1 MRNLND
7 SFAEQ
12 DFDRFH
18 GGHATLTSNGISGI
32 MYRGSGSVRWLISV
46 CCFVMLSA
54 AQAKGQERR
63 EPVQIEEAGS
73 FRATGVDEVFDLAES
88 VRLKHGETVL
98 TSDRVNYDRVNGIV
112 RLFGNVRMIRG
123 TTTLTADA
131 AVYYEQDQRAI
142 GAGRVRLDDALDGVV
157 LTGNRMVFTQDPHR
171 AVATGNPNMTWRQ
184 NESRINIEGF
194 RLEYYFT
201 ETSSLLKALARESV
215 IVVDEGEGVTIYCDH
230 AEYFKATDS
239 ARFSGKPQL
248 VKRLEGDEGEIVAT
262 GKGMTYAFEDR
273 TADVFDSVSVVKGT
287 LEGICDTLHYDSGG
301 QQIDLLGNPVIRSVH
316 SEITGDE
323 IILEMEDGEVARALV
338 TGNARG
344 SYAAEGANQ
353 AAAQVDQADDLAEKA
368 EQAGQD
374 DQAGQAGQAD
384 QAGRSTIEGRS
395 MIVDFE
401 GESVRMITA
410 QGNAVS
416 TYNPSAL
423 DRGPTGHNVVRAK
436 EIVIEL
442 DEGEPLKVNAD
453 GGVDGSYL
461 NPEDVDGNR

>member
-1 MRNLND
+1 M
-7 SFAEQ
+7 
-12 DFDRFH
+12 
-18 GGHATLTSNGISGI
+18 
-32 MYRGSGSVRWLISV
+32 
-46 CCFVMLSA
+46 CCFTVLFA

-73 FRATGVDEVFDLAES
+73 FRATGGDEVFDLAES
-88 VRLKHGETVL
+88 VRLKHGNTIL
-98 TSDRVNYDRVNGIV
+98 TSDRVNYDRLNGIV
-112 RLFGNVRMIRG
+112 RLYGNVRMIRG

-142 GAGRVRLDDALDGVV
+142 GGGRVRLDDTLDGVV

-171 AVATGNPNMTWRQ
+171 AVASGKPNMTWGQ
-184 NESRINIEGF
+184 NESRINIEGL

-201 ETSSLLKALARESV
+201 ESSSLLKALAIESV

-239 ARFSGKPQL
+239 ARFSGEPRL
-248 VKRLEGDEGEIVAT
+248 VKRLEGNEDVIVAT
-262 GKGMTYAFEDR
+262 GKEMAYAFEDR

-287 LEGICDTLHYDSGG
+287 LEGICDTLRFGSEG
-301 QQIDLLGNPVIRSVH
+301 QQIDLRGNPVIRSVH
-316 SEITGDE
+316 SEISGDE
-323 IILEMEDGEVARALV
+323 IILEMEEGEVARALV

-344 SYAAEGANQ
+344 SYTAEEPEGANPADDVADQ
-353 AAAQVDQADDLAEKA
+353 TAGQADDLT
-368 EQAGQD
+368 
-374 DQAGQAGQAD
+374 DQADQAD

-423 DRGPTGHNVVRAK
+423 ESGPTGHNVVRAK

-442 DEGEPLKVNAD
+442 DEGEPVKVNAV

-461 NPEDVDGNR
+461 NPEDEDGNR

>member
-1 MRNLND
+1 M
-7 SFAEQ
+7 
-12 DFDRFH
+12 
-18 GGHATLTSNGISGI
+18 
-32 MYRGSGSVRWLISV
+32 
-46 CCFVMLSA
+46 
-54 AQAKGQERR
+54 
-63 EPVQIEEAGS
+63 QIEEAGS
-73 FRATGVDEVFDLAES
+73 FKATGGNEVFDLSES
-88 VRLKHGETVL
+88 VRLKHGNTVL
-98 TSDRVNYDRVNGIV
+98 TSDRVIYERLNGFL
-112 RLFGNVRMIRG
+112 RLFGNVRMVRG
-123 TTTLTADA
+123 TTTLTADYA
-131 AVYYEQDQRAI
+131 EYYEEDQRAI
-142 GAGRVRLDDALDGVV
+142 GTGRVRLDDALDGVV
-157 LTGNRMVFTQDPHR
+157 LTGDRMVFTQAPHL
-171 AVATGNPNMTWRQ
+171 AVATGKPNMTWRQ
-184 NESRINIEGF
+184 NESRMNIEGF

-215 IVVDEGEGVTIYCDH
+215 IVEDEGEGVTIYCEH

-239 ARFSGKPQL
+239 ARFSGEPQL

-273 TADVFDSVSVVKGT
+273 TADVFDSVSVLKGT
-287 LEGICDTLHYDSGG
+287 LEGICDTLRYDSEG
-301 QQIDLLGNPVIRSVH
+301 QQIDLRGNPVIRSAH

-344 SYAAEGANQ
+344 SYAADKPEGVDRAENQ
-353 AAAQVDQADDLAEKA
+353 TGLADQADDVADQPE
-368 EQAGQD
+368 
-374 DQAGQAGQAD
+374 DQAGQVD

-423 DRGPTGHNVVRAK
+423 ESDPTGHNVVRAK

-442 DEGEPLKVNAD
+442 DEGEPVKVNAD

-461 NPEDVDGNR
+461 NPEDEDGNR

>member
-1 MRNLND
+1 M
-7 SFAEQ
+7 
-12 DFDRFH
+12 
-18 GGHATLTSNGISGI
+18 
-32 MYRGSGSVRWLISV
+32 
-46 CCFVMLSA
+46 
-54 AQAKGQERR
+54 
-63 EPVQIEEAGS
+63 QIEEAGS

-88 VRLKHGETVL
+88 VRLKHGDTVL
-98 TSDRVNYDRVNGIV
+98 TSDRVNYDRLKGIV
-112 RLFGNVRMIRG
+112 HLYGNVRMIRG

-142 GAGRVRLDDALDGVV
+142 GAGQVRLDDALDGVV
-157 LTGNRMVFTQDPHR
+157 LTGSRMVFTQDPHR
-171 AVATGNPNMTWRQ
+171 AVATGKPNMTWRQ

-201 ETSSLLKALARESV
+201 ETNSLLKALAEESV
-215 IVVDEGEGVTIYCDH
+215 IVVDEGEGVTIYCEH

-239 ARFSGKPQL
+239 ARFSGEPQL

-287 LEGICDTLHYDSGG
+287 LEGICDTLRYDSEG

-338 TGNARG
+338 TGNAKGTYTAEEMEG
-344 SYAAEGANQ
+344 SDLAEDLSNRSDDVVEDQANDRADQ
-353 AAAQVDQADDLAEKA
+353 AAQVDQAD
-368 EQAGQD
+368 
-374 DQAGQAGQAD
+374 QAD

-395 MIVDFE
+395 MVVDFK

-423 DRGPTGHNVVRAK
+423 ESGPTGHNVVRAK

-442 DEGEPLKVNAD
+442 NEGEPVKVNAD

-461 NPEDVDGNR
+461 NPEDEDEIR

>member
-12 DFDRFH
+12 YFDHLH
-18 GGHATLTSNGISGI
+18 GGHASLTSNGISGI

-46 CCFVMLSA
+46 CCFVVLSA
-54 AQAKGQERR
+54 AQATGQERR

-73 FRATGVDEVFDLAES
+73 FRSTGVDEVFDLAES

-98 TSDRVNYDRVNGIV
+98 TSDRVNYDRLNGIV

-201 ETSSLLKALARESV
+201 ETSSLLKALAKESV

-353 AAAQVDQADDLAEKA
+353 AAAQVDQVDDLAEKA
-368 EQAGQD
+368 EQTGQD
-374 DQAGQAGQAD
+374 DQDDQASQTD

-442 DEGEPLKVNAD
+442 DGGEPLKVNAD

>member
-1 MRNLND
+1 MT
-7 SFAEQ
+7 F
-12 DFDRFH
+12 
-18 GGHATLTSNGISGI
+18 NGNSGI
-32 MYRGSGSVRWLISV
+32 LYPGTGSARWLVSV
-46 CCFVMLSA
+46 CCFIVLSA
-54 AQAKGQERR
+54 AQAMGQERR

-73 FRATGVDEVFDLAES
+73 FQSIGGDEVFELTGS
-88 VRLKHGETVL
+88 VRLKHGNTVL
-98 TSDRVNYDRVNGIV
+98 KSDLVNYDRLNGIV

-131 AVYYEQDQRAI
+131 AVYYEEDERAI

-157 LTGNRMVFTQDPHR
+157 LTGARMVFTQEPHL
-171 AVATGNPNMTWRQ
+171 AVATGKPNMTWRQ

-201 ETSSLLKALARESV
+201 ETNTLLKALAKESV

-230 AEYFKATDS
+230 AEYYKSTDS
-239 ARFSGKPQL
+239 ARFTGDPQL
-248 VKRLEGDEGEIVAT
+248 VKRLEGDESEIIAT

-287 LEGICDTLHYDSGG
+287 LEGICDTLRYDSEGE
-301 QQIDLLGNPVIRSVH
+301 QIDLLGSPVIQSPH
-316 SEITGDE
+316 SEISGDE
-323 IILEMEDGEVARALV
+323 IILEMEGGEIARALV

-344 SYAAEGANQ
+344 SYTADRSEGMDRADKMRGQ
-353 AAAQVDQADDLAEKA
+353 ASQGEEPDQPDQPDQAD
-368 EQAGQD
+368 QADGP
-374 DQAGQAGQAD
+374 D

-401 GESVRMITA
+401 GEAVRMITA

-416 TYNPSAL
+416 TYNPSTL
-423 DRGPTGHNVVRAK
+423 ESGPSGHNVVRAK

-442 DEGEPLKVNAD
+442 DEGEPVKVNAD

-461 NPEDVDGNR
+461 NPEDEDGNR

>member
-1 MRNLND
+1 M
-7 SFAEQ
+7 
-12 DFDRFH
+12 
-18 GGHATLTSNGISGI
+18 TSNCNSGI
-32 MYRGSGSVRWLISV
+32 LYGGTGSVRWLIWV
-46 CCFVMLSA
+46 CCFTVLFA
-54 AQAKGQERR
+54 AQVKAQERR
-63 EPVQIEEAGS
+63 EPVQIEEAGR
-73 FRATGVDEVFDLAES
+73 FRASGGDEVFDLSES
-88 VRLKHGETVL
+88 VRLKHGNTVL
-98 TSDRVNYDRVNGIV
+98 TSDRVIYDRLKGFV

-123 TTTLTADA
+123 TTTLTADYA
-131 AVYYEQDQRAI
+131 EYYEEDQRAI

-157 LTGNRMVFTQDPHR
+157 LTGDRMVFTQDPHL
-171 AVATGNPNMTWRQ
+171 AVATGKPNMTWGQ
-184 NESRINIEGF
+184 NESRVNIEGF

-201 ETSSLLKALARESV
+201 ETSSLLKALAKESV
-215 IVVDEGEGVTIYCDH
+215 IVVDEGEGVTIYCEH

-239 ARFSGKPQL
+239 ARFSGEPQL

-287 LEGICDTLHYDSGG
+287 LEGICDTLRYDSEG

-323 IILEMEDGEVARALV
+323 IILEMEGGEVARALV
-338 TGNARG
+338 TGNAKG
-344 SYAAEGANQ
+344 SYTAEEMEEA
-353 AAAQVDQADDLAEKA
+353 DRADDLADRA
-368 EQAGQD
+368 DDVA
-374 DQAGQAGQAD
+374 DQANDQAD
-384 QAGRSTIEGRS
+384 QADQDGRSTIEGRS

-401 GESVRMITA
+401 GETVRMITA

-423 DRGPTGHNVVRAK
+423 DSGPSGHNVVRAK

-442 DEGEPLKVNAD
+442 DEGEPVKVNAD

-461 NPEDVDGNR
+461 NPEDEDEIR

>member
-12 DFDRFH
+12 YFDRLH
-18 GGHATLTSNGISGI
+18 GGHASLTCNGISGI
-32 MYRGSGSVRWLISV
+32 MYRGSGSVSWLISV
-46 CCFVMLSA
+46 CCFVVLSA

-88 VRLKHGETVL
+88 VRLKHGKTVL
-98 TSDRVNYDRVNGIV
+98 TSDRVNYDRLNGIV

-201 ETSSLLKALARESV
+201 ETSSLLKALAKESV

-353 AAAQVDQADDLAEKA
+353 AAAQVDQVDDLAEKA
-368 EQAGQD
+368 EQTGQAD
-374 DQAGQAGQAD
+374 QADQADQAG